1 MKNKTIEE
9 TYIKHEP
16 IEAILTRPQIYI
28 GNDQKQNEIMY
39 IYDENQE
46 KMIKKEIVYSPGFIK
61 IFDEA
66 ISNAVDHS
74 TEDPNM
80 TYIKV
85 NIDKKTGIINVS
97 NNGNGIP
104 VKIHKTYN
112 KYVPELIFGEL
123 NTSSNYDDTQKRI
136 KSGLNGVGIK
146 LTNIFSKYF
155 KIETVDSNTKKK
167 FVQEYSNNMYN
178 KKEPNITD
186 SNNKGYTSITFL
198 PDYSRFQMKSLDD
211 DAYDL
216 LVKRVYDA
224 IPCTNKNVNVYLNG
238 EKLKGN
244 DFAGYIKYYPVEN
257 VIGEIEKNTIDS
269 SEFLW
274 EVYATKNN
282 TGAFEQVSFVNGVCT
297 TRGGTHVNYICNQIV
312 KKLTELVEKKQKI
325 KNIKAQNVREN
336 LFIFIKMV
344 TENPKFNSQTKEELT
359 TQSKDFTIKY
369 KVSDDLINKIYKKNT
384 ELIKE
389 IVDLT
394 NYKNNKELSKND
406 GSTTKRAT
414 NLNIPK
420 LDDAHYAGT
429 RRSKECTLILVE
441 GDSAK
446 QFAVEGV
453 SMLKNGRDYFG
464 IFPLKGK
471 VLNVKKASQTQC
483 SNNEELNKIKKIIG
497 LEHGKKY
504 TSSETLR
511 YGKILLLTDAD
522 VDGVHISGLFINMI
536 HTWWPELFNIQGFLN
551 SLRTPII
558 KVSNGNQVIKEFYSE
573 YEYSEWA
580 KDNMRNSY
588 KVKYYKGLGSSGKNE
603 VREIFNKYSRNLIL
617 YSSDSHSNDS
627 INLAFNE
634 KMADDRKDW
643 LKEYKKENVLDYSKN
658 EMSYSEFI
666 NKGLIH
672 FSMSDNLRSIPGIDG
687 LKPSQRK
694 ILHTLFEQLGK
705 ESQIKVSNL
714 ASKVS
719 EYTDYK
725 HGEVSLQ
732 GAIITMAQDYVG
744 SNNYPLL
751 EPIGQFGTRVT
762 GEAASPRYIFTKMS
776 KNAELLFHKDDFNI
790 LNYLEEENKRIEPEY
805 YMPLIPMCLLNG
817 AEGIGTGYSTFIPS
831 YKLKDI
837 ISNILIYLKTKDSS
851 KMNDLIPWY
860 RYFKGDIEIY
870 ETNKFILY
878 GSYSIISDNKLKITE
893 LPVGTL
899 TDRYKDDI
907 LKGKLLENGIIK
919 SIKEN
924 STTEDIGIELE
935 FSDKDY
941 LKNTSSSDIIKL
953 LKLSRIISC
962 ANFHLFDKDYKI
974 KHYKDPN
981 EILVDFV
988 NLRIEYYKKRREYLI
1003 DNYTKILIQLNNR
1016 IRFLIEIMNDSLVI
1030 YKKTNIQVNEI
1041 LEKNKY
1047 DKINNSYQ
1055 YLRSMQIDSF
1065 TKEKLEKLVNEKNEV
1080 EKQKLHVEES
1090 TETKMYIE
1098 DLKNLLKNSPA

>member
-1 MKNKTIEE
+1 MTKSIEE

-39 IYDENQE
+39 IYNEIEE
-46 KMIKKEIVYSPGFIK
+46 KMFKKDISYSPGFIK
-61 IFDEA
+61 IFDEV
-66 ISNAVDHS
+66 ISNAIDHS

-85 NIDKKTGIINVS
+85 NIDQKTGIINVL

-155 KIETVDSNTKKK
+155 KIETVDTVTKKK
-167 FVQEYSNNMYN
+167 FIQEYSDNMYN
-178 KKEPNITD
+178 KKQPKITD
-186 SNNKGYTSITFL
+186 SSLKGYTSITFL
-198 PDYSRFQMKSLDD
+198 PDYSRFQMSGLDTD
-211 DAYDL
+211 SYQL
-216 LVKRVYDA
+216 LIKRVYDS
-224 IPCTNKNVNVYLNG
+224 IPCTNKNVSVYLNG
-238 EKLKGN
+238 VKLKGN
-244 DFAGYIKYYPVEN
+244 DFLGYIKYYPVQN
-257 VIGEIEKNTIDS
+257 IIGEIEQETIEG

-274 EVYATKNN
+274 EIYIGKNATG
-282 TGAFEQVSFVNGVCT
+282 TFEQVSFVNGVST
-297 TRGGTHVNYICNQIV
+297 TRGGTHINYITNQII
-312 KKLTELVEKKQKI
+312 KKLTELIEKKQKL
-325 KNIKAQNVREN
+325 KNIKAQNVKEN
-336 LFIFIKMV
+336 LFIFVKMV
-344 TENPKFNSQTKEELT
+344 TENPKFSSQTKEELS

-369 KVSDDLINKIYKKNT
+369 KVSDDFIQKIYKKNT

-389 IVDLT
+389 IIDLT

-406 GSTTKRAT
+406 GSSTKRT
-414 NLNIPK
+414 THLNIPK

-429 RRSKECTLILVE
+429 RRSKDCTLILVE

-453 SMLKNGRDYFG
+453 GILNSGRDYFG

-471 VLNVKKASQTQC
+471 VLNVKKASQSQC

-504 TSSETLR
+504 TSSESLR

-522 VDGVHISGLFINMI
+522 VDGIHISGLFINMI
-536 HTWWPELFNIQGFLN
+536 HTWWPELFNIPGFIN

-558 KVSNGNQVIKEFYSE
+558 KVSNGNQVIKEFYSQ
-573 YEYSEWA
+573 YEYTEWE

-588 KVKYYKGLGSSGKNE
+588 TVKYYKGLGSSGKNE
-603 VREIFNKYSRNLIL
+603 VREIFNEYSRNLML
-617 YSSDSHSNDS
+617 YSSDPDSNNS

-634 KMADDRKDW
+634 KLADDRKLW
-643 LKEYKKENVLDYSKN
+643 LKDYKKENILDYAKN
-658 EMSYSEFI
+658 NITYTEFI
-666 NKGLIH
+666 NNGLIH

-694 ILHTLFEQLGK
+694 ILHTLFEKVGK
-705 ESQIKVSNL
+705 ESQIKVSNF

-732 GAIITMAQDYVG
+732 GAIITMAQDYIG

-776 KNAELLFHKDDFNI
+776 RNAELLFHKDDFNV

-805 YMPLIPMCLLNG
+805 YVPLIPICLLNG

-831 YKLKDI
+831 YNLKDI
-837 ISNILIYLKTKDSS
+837 VENINIYLKTKDISQ
-851 KMNDLIPWY
+851 MDTLTPWF
-860 RYFKGDIEIY
+860 RYFKGDIEVY
-870 ETNKFILY
+870 DENKYILY
-878 GSYSIISDNKLKITE
+878 GDYKIISENKLKITE
-893 LPVGTL
+893 LPVGVL

-907 LKGKLLENGIIK
+907 LKSKLLETGIIK

-924 STTEDIGIELE
+924 STTEDIDIEIE
-935 FSDKDY
+935 FTEKNY
-941 LKNTSSSDIIKL
+941 LKNTNSQDINKL

-962 ANFHLFDKDYKI
+962 TNFHLFDKNYNI
-974 KHYKDPN
+974 KYYHDAN
-981 EILVDFV
+981 EILVDFID
-988 NLRIEYYKKRREYLI
+988 LRLEFYKKRREYLI
-1003 DNYTKILIQLNNR
+1003 ENYSKILLQLNNK
-1016 IRFLIEIMNDSLVI
+1016 IRFLIEIMDDTLVI
-1030 YKKTNIQVNEI
+1030 YKKGNNQVNEL

-1047 DKINNSYQ
+1047 DKINNSYS

-1065 TKEKLEKLVNEKNEV
+1065 TKEKLEKLVNEKNEIT
-1080 EKQKLHVEES
+1080 KQKEYIVNT
-1090 TETKMYIE
+1090 TEIKMYIE
-1098 DLKNLLKNSPA
+1098 DLKHLLKNVN